1 VNRQGPQ
8 EGATGPN
15 CSSRADTMS
24 AKDGVFGLPGERIAR
39 LSETGNPDAPAW
51 LRLVVLVG
59 ALAAA
64 CASLPPATGG
74 INYTGRFALAVD
86 GVDRHETASGRFALT
101 VDRSDVTL
109 DLSTPLGTTVARVQS
124 GPAGA
129 RLTVPSAGGLRTEEG
144 PDADALS
151 LQVLGWPL
159 PVSGI
164 SDWIEGRPA
173 LDRPYRLDPGEA
185 GAAQLEQDG
194 WTIHFEPRGAD
205 GRIRR
210 LDMSRPRQGS
220 APAVSL
226 RVVLDSGA
234 GS

>member
-1 VNRQGPQ
+1 VKR
-8 EGATGPN
+8 
-15 CSSRADTMS
+15 R
-24 AKDGVFGLPGERIAR
+24 KAR
-39 LSETGNPDAPAW
+39 LSETGHPHAPAW
-51 LRLVVLVG
+51 WR
-59 ALAAA
+59 LAALLSLVAVA
-64 CASLPPATGG
+64 CATLPPATGG
-74 INYTGRFALAVD
+74 ISYTGRFALAVD
-86 GVDRHETASGRFALT
+86 GIDRHETASGRFALT
-101 VDRSDVTL
+101 VGQSDVTL

-164 SDWIEGRPA
+164 GDWIEGRPV
-173 LDRPYRLDPGEA
+173 LGRPYRLDPGEA

-194 WTIHFEPRGAD
+194 WTIQFDPRGAD

-220 APAVSL
+220 DPAVSL
-226 RVVLDSGA
+226 RVVLDEGA

>member
-1 VNRQGPQ
+1 
-8 EGATGPN
+8 
-15 CSSRADTMS
+15 M
-24 AKDGVFGLPGERIAR
+24 AKER
-39 LSETGNPDAPAW
+39 LSETGHPDAPAW
-51 LRLVVLVG
+51 RW
-59 ALAAA
+59 LAALLSLVAFA
-64 CASLPPATGG
+64 CTTLPPPSGG

-86 GVDRHETASGRFALT
+86 GANRHETASGRFALT
-101 VDRSDVTL
+101 VDESDVTL

-129 RLTVPSAGGLRTEEG
+129 RLTVPSSGGLRTEQG

-164 SDWIEGRPA
+164 GDWIEGRPVPG
-173 LDRPYRLDPGEA
+173 RPYRLGPGEG
-185 GAAQLEQDG
+185 GAEQLEQDG
-194 WTIHFEPRGAD
+194 WTIHFDPRGPD

-210 LDMSRPRQGS
+210 LDMRRPQQGD

-226 RVVLDSGA
+226 RVVLDEGA

>member
-1 VNRQGPQ
+1 VTARGWLA
-8 EGATGPN
+8 GA
-15 CSSRADTMS
+15 
-24 AKDGVFGLPGERIAR
+24 L
-39 LSETGNPDAPAW
+39 
-51 LRLVVLVG
+51 G

-64 CASLPPATGG
+64 CTSLPPAPAGV
-74 INYTGRFALAVD
+74 NYTGRFSLIVTGD
-86 GVDRHETASGRFALT
+86 DRHETASGRFALT

-109 DLSTPLGTTVARVQS
+109 DLSTPFGNTVARVQS

-129 RLTVPSAGGLRTEEG
+129 RLTVPSGSGLRTAEG
-144 PDADALS
+144 PDPEALS
-151 LQVLGWPL
+151 QQVLGWTL

-164 SDWIEGRPA
+164 RDWIEGRPVPG
-173 LDRPYRLDPGEA
+173 RPYHLEPGEA

-194 WTIHFEPRGAD
+194 WTIHFPPREPG

-210 LDMSRPRQGS
+210 LDMSRPQRPD

-226 RVVLDSGA
+226 RVVLDDQEA

>member
-1 VNRQGPQ
+1 VTLLRRFAATQG
-8 EGATGPN
+8 GP
-15 CSSRADTMS
+15 
-24 AKDGVFGLPGERIAR
+24 AR
-39 LSETGNPDAPAW
+39 GW
-51 LRLVVLVG
+51 LAAALG

-64 CASLPPATGG
+64 CASLPPPPAGV
-74 INYTGRFALAVD
+74 NYSGRFALVVT
-86 GVDRHETASGRFALT
+86 GEDRHESVSGRFALT

-129 RLTVPSAGGLRTEEG
+129 RVTVPSGAGLRTAEG
-144 PDADALS
+144 RDPEALS
-151 LQVLGWPL
+151 LQVLGWTL

-164 SDWIEGRPA
+164 SDWIEGRPVPG
-173 LDRPYRLDPGEA
+173 RPYRFDPGEA

-194 WTIHFEPRGAD
+194 WTIHFPPPGPD

-210 LDMSRPRQGS
+210 LDMSRPQQPD

-226 RVVLDSGA
+226 RVVLDQEG